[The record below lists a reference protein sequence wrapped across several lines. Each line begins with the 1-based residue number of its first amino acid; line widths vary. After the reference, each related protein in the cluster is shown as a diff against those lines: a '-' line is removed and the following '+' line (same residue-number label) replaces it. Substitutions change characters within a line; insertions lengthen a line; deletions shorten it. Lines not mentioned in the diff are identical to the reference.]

1 MMFER
6 RCPRQ
11 TPRPMPRVDFNID
24 PMLAIGVRIKS
35 GIKFGFDPDLAY
47 L

>member
-24 PMLAIGVRIKS
+24 PMLLAIGVRIKS
-35 GIKFGFDPDLAY
+35 RIKFRFDRDHA
-47 L
+47 